1 MRSRPPLRSVKNTQA
16 ARKESVM
23 SAYAELENGD
33 NPAGNVRI
41 AGSRQLR
48 SAPPPPDPASA
59 PPFPLGE
66 QTNRAWREQ
75 ALTRAAELQT
85 LAAWFACEATETG
98 AAATR
103 NRRLDDAIY
112 AHLRAATEAAAHDTK
127 LRALFRSS
135 AIVERTISNLD
146 AAEADLLRRAPR
158 PYVAGQ
164 LDDFWAHIRQHL
176 PADDPRRIRVGK
188 LVAAPPPE
196 FAEQGREM
204 VIRAVR
210 AASLEARREYTR
222 VRSFRNV
229 VLLTALLMTLL
240 AGVAAML
247 GSVWPSH
254 LSLCFTPSAGSL
266 VCPIGD
272 SPGAADVLLVEF
284 LGMVAAAVSGA
295 GSLRKIRGSS
305 TRLGLPVSLAV
316 LKLPTG
322 ALAAYLGLLL
332 VHGGFVPG
340 LSALDTSG
348 QILAWA
354 VLFGAG
360 QQLFTGLIDRQAHS
374 VLDQVGGKA
383 NTGSPAPRT

>member
-1 MRSRPPLRSVKNTQA
+1 
-16 ARKESVM
+16 M
-23 SAYAELENGD
+23 SAYAELD
-33 NPAGNVRI
+33 NVVTS
-41 AGSRQLR
+41 AGSTRSPGSRKLR
-48 SAPPPPDPASA
+48 SAPPPPDAAPA
-59 PPFPLGE
+59 PDFPLCE

-85 LAAWFACEATETG
+85 LAAWIACEATETG
-98 AAATR
+98 AAAAR
-103 NRRLDDAIY
+103 NRRLDDAIR
-112 AHLRAATEAAAHDTK
+112 AHLLAATEAAARDSQ
-127 LRALFRSS
+127 LRSLFRSS
-135 AIVERTISNLD
+135 AIVERTMSNLD

-158 PYVAGQ
+158 QYVAGQ

-188 LVAAPPPE
+188 LIVAPPKE
-196 FAEQGREM
+196 FAEQGRET

-210 AASLEARREYTR
+210 AASLEARREFTR

-240 AGVAAML
+240 ATVAAML
-247 GSVWPSH
+247 GSLWPNL
-254 LSLCFTPSAGSL
+254 LSLCFRPAADSL
-266 VCPIGD
+266 VCPIGS
-272 SPGAADVLLVEF
+272 SPGAADVLMVEF

-295 GSLRKIRGSS
+295 GSLRRIRGSS

-340 LSALDTSG
+340 LTALDTSA

-360 QQLFTGLIDRQAHS
+360 QQLFTGLIDRQAHT

-383 NTGSPAPRT
+383 NPVTPATRS